1 MLSIRL
7 TLIATL
13 CAVFAGN
20 APAQQEV
27 SLQGWDHLMQFAP
40 GTPLRVALSSGRI
53 IRGSLQKVMAD
64 SLTIN
69 ETASQE
75 TLSRAEI
82 GTVQLKGKGHR
93 GRNALIGLAIGA
105 AGGLAVGAAIDSH
118 DSHRGFNILP
128 DAGKVVFTPLGAVI
142 GAVVGVAIPTGGWR
156 AIYRAPRQN

>member
-53 IRGSLQKVMAD
+53 IRGSLQKVTAD
-64 SLTIN
+64 SLAIN

-82 GTVQLKGKGHR
+82 VTVQLKGKGRR

-105 AGGLAVGAAIDSH
+105 
-118 DSHRGFNILP
+118 
-128 DAGKVVFTPLGAVI
+128 
-142 GAVVGVAIPTGGWR
+142 
-156 AIYRAPRQN
+156 